1 MQLHQHSN
9 PVALATRTT
18 SPLLQV
24 DPDLSLAWWAIFK
37 PWHASSKSGQ
47 MAFPNAKNFLGA
59 GFGFNKAMVLSK
71 ASGLLAMVRS
81 LASMSSK
88 TDFSKTW
95 GVSHNGGYLI
105 FMPTHLFFL
114 SMQKQFG
121 RMPCLAKLLAMCNSQ
136 WCFLNMCQP
145 HAFHLAKMDSTQIWI
160 FFWCDLLVP
169 SGLHKLYKV
178 VEGFEALYLCGIWSK
193 GGEIVV
199 HQRQSCQKFW
209 SSGSQLVGFLV
220 LFQPFGLEEG
230 HHLEVFPDSGH
241 LPARHPPTQI
251 VPSNSMW
258 IAHGKYNGSCNHYT
272 KGHASNHG
280 RGHVLAGN
288 APAKMDLPK
297 WHASW
302 NWSCGL
308 FPHLK
313 AFGSL
318 CIFPGQHPGPAGP
331 NLIIAG

>member
-1 MQLHQHSN
+1 MLQTNSTVCSKQSALWASSNAQGVACCKCTCKAMAAFCKLFFSWNWSCHCHCHGVKVVTPLLLLQWKTGAKMAFKCTPSWLCISSQTQCFGNFSFKEKMWRIHISWLSLDKKHATSPASN

-95 GVSHNGGYLI
+95 VFRTMVAIL
-105 FMPTHLFFL
+105 PTHLFFL

-160 FFWCDLLVP
+160 
-169 SGLHKLYKV
+169 
-178 VEGFEALYLCGIWSK
+178 
-193 GGEIVV
+193 
-199 HQRQSCQKFW
+199 
-209 SSGSQLVGFLV
+209 SSGVTCWCQVACISSTRWLRDLKHCISV
-220 LFQPFGLEEG
+220 E
-230 HHLEVFPDSGH
+230 SG
-241 LPARHPPTQI
+241 AR
-251 VPSNSMW
+251 VV
-258 IAHGKYNGSCNHYT
+258 
-272 KGHASNHG
+272 
-280 RGHVLAGN
+280 R
-288 APAKMDLPK
+288 
-297 WHASW
+297 
-302 NWSCGL
+302 
-308 FPHLK
+308 
-313 AFGSL
+313 
-318 CIFPGQHPGPAGP
+318 
-331 NLIIAG
+331 